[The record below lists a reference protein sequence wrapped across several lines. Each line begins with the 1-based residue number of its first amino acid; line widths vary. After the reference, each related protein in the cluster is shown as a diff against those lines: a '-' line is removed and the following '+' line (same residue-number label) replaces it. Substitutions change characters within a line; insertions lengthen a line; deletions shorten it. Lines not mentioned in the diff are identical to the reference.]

1 MTIEHPTN
9 RDQYLLD
16 IFTTAMEGGI
26 GYWSQAHSYHHWLR
40 QPEDRNDHDG
50 YVEDHLGFYADIVDL
65 EADDDEAEYAPT
77 MRIDRGVIIK
87 GYNLAATT
95 WRNKLGW
102 SSEPPPLVIT
112 ADTDWD
118 YDAGDADL
126 IVQLGLFGDV
136 LYG

>member
-1 MTIEHPTN
+1 MTVAQPST

-26 GYWSQAHSYHHWLR
+26 GYWSQAHSYHWYFKDEIR
-40 QPEDRNDHDG
+40 GED
-50 YVEDHLGFYADIVDL
+50 YLGFYADIMDV
-65 EADDDEAEYAPT
+65 EDDDATTT

-87 GYNLAATT
+87 GYNLGATE
-95 WRNKLGW
+95 WRNKLRW
-102 SSEPPPLVIT
+102 STEPPPLVIT
-112 ADTDWD
+112 DDTDWD
-118 YDAGDADL
+118 FDAGDADM